1 MHSGAPDPLPLGLA
15 LAGQDALR
23 EINARDDQ
31 HVEVLML
38 ALLRAAWPS
47 LLAQN
52 Q

>member
-1 MHSGAPDPLPLGLA
+1 MHSSGPDPLPVGLA

-23 EINARDDQ
+23 EIAARDEQ

-47 LLAQN
+47 LHAQN

>member
-1 MHSGAPDPLPLGLA
+1 MHSSAPDPLPVGLA
-15 LAGQDALR
+15 LAGQDALH

-47 LLAQN
+47 LMAQN

>member
-1 MHSGAPDPLPLGLA
+1 MHSGAPDPLPVGLA
-15 LAGQDALR
+15 LAGQDAVR

-47 LLAQN
+47 SLAQN